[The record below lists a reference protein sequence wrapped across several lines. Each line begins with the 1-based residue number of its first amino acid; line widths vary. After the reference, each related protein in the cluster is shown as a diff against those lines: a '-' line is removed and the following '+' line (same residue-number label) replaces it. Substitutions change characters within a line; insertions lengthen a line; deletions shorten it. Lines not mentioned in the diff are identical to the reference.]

1 MIRSGMISDE
11 TSRGLL
17 VGVWELDEES
27 DLPPGSNQIMY
38 LEDGWY
44 LNPFRNVV
52 LIGTWSA
59 TRTSI
64 TMTPIDL
71 RNLQTGKPAPEM
83 KEVLA
88 FIKWGRAT
96 ATAFTWSDR
105 DHFQEAGNQPPRRR
119 AKAVIDVEAI
129 HAAWVN
135 DRLIGSWLDDRGV
148 NFMFADGGRYAEQM
162 SGAVLAPG
170 EPGAEVLSL
179 LVTGTYRV
187 DQTAGGVLE
196 RTIEGVNTSGDLN
209 MTKQALILESG
220 RTSGI
225 TRTGP
230 RPAAPVLWHGPDE
243 MVIDGRVMK
252 RQAGGR

>member
-1 MIRSGMISDE
+1 MIRSGIISDE

-17 VGVWELDEES
+17 VGIWELDEES

-44 LNPFRNVV
+44 LNPFRNIV

-83 KEVLA
+83 KGVLA
-88 FIKWGRAT
+88 FIKWGRPT
-96 ATAFTWSDR
+96 ATAFTWIDR
-105 DHFQEAGNQPPRRR
+105 DHFQEAGNQPARRR

-135 DRLIGSWLDDRGV
+135 DQLIGSWLDDRGITC
-148 NFMFADGGRYAEQM
+148 MFAEGGRYAEQM

-170 EPGAEVLSL
+170 EPGAAALSL

-187 DQTAGGVLE
+187 DVVTAGMLK
-196 RTIEGVNTSGDLN
+196 RTIEGVNTSGDVN
-209 MTKQALILESG
+209 MTKQTLILESG

-225 TRTGP
+225 TRVGP
-230 RPAAPVLWHGPDE
+230 RADAAVLWSGPDE
-243 MVIDGRVMK
+243 MVVDSRVMK
-252 RQAGGR
+252 RQAAAR